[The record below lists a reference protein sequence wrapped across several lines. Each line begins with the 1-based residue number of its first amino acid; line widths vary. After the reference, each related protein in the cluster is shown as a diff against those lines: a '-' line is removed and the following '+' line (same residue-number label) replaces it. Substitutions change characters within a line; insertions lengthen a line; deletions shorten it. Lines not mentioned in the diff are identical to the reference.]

1 MSDTLPI
8 SRVHD
13 FKAELFAPWVQD
25 LDFTVESVDADG
37 AVLRMPFSDRL
48 TRVGGTLCGQALMAL
63 ADTSV
68 VFALSGAFGEF
79 RPMTTV
85 TQSTSF
91 MRAISNA
98 AVVAKARLL
107 RVGKTMAFAEITLYA
122 EGDDRPAV
130 HVTSTYAIL
139 PVKA

>member
-1 MSDTLPI
+1 MSHTMPI
-8 SRVHD
+8 SRVHE

-25 LDFTVESVDADG
+25 LDFTVESVDAEG

-98 AVVAKARLL
+98 AVTAKARLL

>member
-1 MSDTLPI
+1 MTDTLPI
-8 SRVHD
+8 SRVHE

-25 LDFTVESVDADG
+25 LDFTVEHVDSEG
-37 AVLRMPFSDRL
+37 ATLRVPFSERL
-48 TRVGGTLCGQALMAL
+48 TRVGGTICGQALMAL

-91 MRAISNA
+91 MRAISGA
-98 AVVAKARLL
+98 AVIAKARLL
-107 RVGKTMAFAEITLYA
+107 RVGKTMAFADVTLYA

-139 PVKA
+139 PAKG